1 MASASPLRPRNRR
14 VYVDT
19 SVWVAVLAKEPDA
32 AALMHSL
39 EAETGQLL
47 TSAWTRTEFA
57 SALAI
62 KARRQELTQDDVS
75 ALLREFDLWV
85 SGAVAVMPVDSADFA
100 QAAQRCENVASR
112 LRAGDAL
119 HLSVAKRCLATHIFS
134 LDTDMLNNAIALG
147 MSRMDHDD
155 LAKPSR

>member
-1 MASASPLRPRNRR
+1 MAVASPRSRR

-19 SVWVAVLAKEPDA
+19 SVWVAVLAHEPNA
-32 AALMHSL
+32 PGLMRDL

-47 TSAWTRTEFA
+47 TAAWTRTELA
-57 SALAI
+57 SALSI
-62 KARRQELTQDDVS
+62 KARRNELTQASVS

-85 SGAVAVMPVDSADFA
+85 SGGVTVMPVDSSDFA
-100 QAAQRCENVASR
+100 RAAQLCENVASK

-119 HLSVAKRCLATHIFS
+119 HLSVAKRCLATHLFS

-147 MSRMDHDD
+147 LSWMDHDD
-155 LAKPSR
+155 LEKPSR

>member
-1 MASASPLRPRNRR
+1 MAVASPRSRR

-19 SVWVAVLAKEPDA
+19 SVWVAVLAHEPNA
-32 AALMHSL
+32 PGLMRDL

-47 TSAWTRTEFA
+47 TAAWTRTELA

-62 KARRQELTQDDVS
+62 KARRNELTQASVS

-85 SGAVAVMPVDSADFA
+85 SGGVTVMPVDSSDFA
-100 QAAQRCENVASR
+100 RAAQLCENVASK

-119 HLSVAKRCLATHIFS
+119 HLSVAKRCLATHTFS
-134 LDTDMLNNAIALG
+134 LDTDMLNNATALG

-155 LAKPSR
+155 LEKPSR

>member
-1 MASASPLRPRNRR
+1 MALASPRSRR

-19 SVWVAVLAKEPDA
+19 SVWVAVLAKEPNA
-32 AALMHSL
+32 PGLMRDL

-47 TSAWTRTEFA
+47 TSTWTRTEFA

-62 KARRQELTQDDVS
+62 KARRKELTQDGVS
-75 ALLREFDLWV
+75 ALLREFELWV
-85 SGAVAVMPVDSADFA
+85 SGGVAVMPVDSSDFA
-100 QAAQRCENVASR
+100 QAAQRCGNVESVASR

-147 MSRMDHDD
+147 MSWMDHDD
-155 LAKPSR
+155 LEKPSR